1 MAAIVG
7 VAPARTGL
15 AHGPES
21 PLAALPKMT
30 DPPNPKPVDQADP
43 RPADHGRLLPRHR
56 LMRVIGRAEQAPRL
70 SSGQKSL
77 LLLAAVALLAVLLA
91 WLDPRPTLRHVD
103 LRMLSGSSTGNYHA
117 TVDRLGAE
125 VARQRGRVRNL
136 PSAGS
141 VENVQRLLAARSS
154 CDAQFALVQDG
165 SIPADVAGLELLG
178 RLPQPESLIILGRDL
193 ERVRVPLD
201 LSGMRI
207 GIGPVGSGTEQL
219 MRRLLGQLNELQLV
233 ASTPTID
240 QQLDMLVRG
249 ELDLGAM
256 VIDEGAALVRDAV
269 VARKLQMLDLPDAP
283 ALARRLPF
291 ARPGTIQAGQIDYVH
306 RLPPRDLSV
315 LQVDTLIVGNGCA
328 KNSATLGLLS
338 AVSAV
343 FPAFIQH
350 NKGRPNLTGLPLSPV
365 AANFLRDE
373 GPDALGTYAPWA
385 VDILPLPTW
394 IQLGVALSLL
404 FSGMAFGHR
413 FNLWRIDAQRVR
425 IEREIPAL
433 FHPGVTL
440 GQIAETQPD
449 AAAQPQQ
456 ERARVGDLLARLD
469 ALAERCRRMSLS
481 ILVPMGEEMSY
492 RYQESLI
499 ADLQYAL
506 RQYRDRLPRT
516 T

>member
-1 MAAIVG
+1 MVQR
-7 VAPARTGL
+7 P
-15 AHGPES
+15 AHGRES
-21 PLAALPKMT
+21 ALDVEPKMN
-30 DPPNPKPVDQADP
+30 DKPKESS
-43 RPADHGRLLPRHR
+43 RFLPRQR
-56 LMRVIGRAEQAPRL
+56 LMRVIGRPGKDGRL
-70 SSGQKSL
+70 SPGRKTLLFFAVL
-77 LLLAAVALLAVLLA
+77 LLLGALLA

-103 LRMLSGSSTGNYHA
+103 LAMLSGSPTGNYHA

-125 VARQRGRVRNL
+125 VARQRGRIRNQ

-141 VENVQRLLAARSS
+141 VQNLRRLIAARQS
-154 CDAQFALVQDG
+154 CDVQFALVQDG
-165 SIPADVAGLELLG
+165 SVVPEASGLELLG

-201 LSGMRI
+201 LAGLRI

-219 MRRLLGQLNELQLV
+219 MRRLLAELSELRLV
-233 ASTPTID
+233 VSTPTID

-256 VIDEGAALVRDAV
+256 VIDERAALVRDAV
-269 VARKLQMLDLPDAP
+269 VVRKLQIMNMPDAA

-291 ARPGTIQAGQIDYVH
+291 AKAGTIEAGQIDYVH
-306 RLPPRDLSV
+306 RLPPQDVNV
-315 LQVDTLIVGNGCA
+315 LQMDTLIVGNGCA
-328 KNSATLGLLS
+328 KNGATVGLLS

-343 FPAFIQH
+343 FPTFVQH
-350 NKGRPNLTGLPLSPV
+350 NKGQPNLTGLPLSSV

-413 FNLWRIDAQRVR
+413 FNLWRIDSQRVR

-440 GQIAETQPD
+440 GEIAEIRPD
-449 AAAQPQQ
+449 SRPQAA
-456 ERARVGDLLARLD
+456 ETRALLDDLLSRLD
-469 ALAERCRRMSLS
+469 ALAERCRRKSLS

-492 RYQESLI
+492 RYQETLI
-499 ADLQYAL
+499 AELQYAL
-506 RQYRDRLPRT
+506 RLYRDRLPSAT
-516 T
+516 